1 MQLERYLETS
11 TSIRILMSKKLE
23 LLKKKLA
30 VKIKL
35 AQVKAAKALAEVIP
49 DVIKLRT
56 RQEGEGVSGKLKPLS
71 DSYIAQRKGDVAFAT
86 IGKGDE
92 RKVIP
97 YKPSKAPDLHPD
109 TTPETSNLTATGQ
122 LIDAVQGKSAG
133 SKVTIDI
140 KKGKRKGELSGGKST
155 LSNQQVRKY
164 VEDNGREFLELSK
177 QERIEAEEFA
187 KEIILKEIKEVFNS

>member
-1 MQLERYLETS
+1 
-11 TSIRILMSKKLE
+11 MSKKLE

-35 AQVKAAKALAEVIP
+35 AQVKAAKELAQVIP

-56 RQEGEGVSGKLKPLS
+56 RQEGEGVSGKLKDLAGS
-71 DSYIAQRKGDVAFAT
+71 T
-86 IGKGDE
+86 IDYRTRYE
-92 RKVIP
+92 
-97 YKPSKAPDLHPD
+97 DNLHPD
-109 TTPETSNLTATGQ
+109 TSPRNSNLTGTGQ
-122 LIDAVQGKSAG
+122 LIDAIQGKSAG

-140 KKGKRKGELSGGKST
+140 KKGKRKGELSGGKSK
-155 LSNQQVRKY
+155 LSNQEVRKH